1 MFHGESRN
9 ISMEEIYGVDYNS
22 SLYQF
27 TILTGNQGD
36 NRTTI
41 IEVALKSLTELDGSA
56 LNASGLLGLTLL
68 SSSSD
73 FCATFYFLWTG
84 GVKNYFLWLSLYAEP
99 RNVVAIKGF
108 MSLPN
113 QARSFEKFELFSSP
127 LLGLPENKVFKV
139 DFLVTSLK
147 FLQKRSTAA
156 EPCVDVDN
164 YDKVSLIF
172 HN

>member
-1 MFHGESRN
+1 
-9 ISMEEIYGVDYNS
+9 
-22 SLYQF
+22 
-27 TILTGNQGD
+27 
-36 NRTTI
+36 
-41 IEVALKSLTELDGSA
+41 
-56 LNASGLLGLTLL
+56 
-68 SSSSD
+68 
-73 FCATFYFLWTG
+73 
-84 GVKNYFLWLSLYAEP
+84 
-99 RNVVAIKGF
+99 
-108 MSLPN
+108 
-113 QARSFEKFELFSSP
+113 LFSSP